1 MRHVSKMHT
10 WFFDKFIKAYNKN
23 DQSNDRR
30 SEHSN
35 RENTDNNQNLE
46 EELKSFVLNIIVI
59 TGIKRKI

>member
-30 SEHSN
+30 SEHSS

-46 EELKSFVLNIIVI
+46 EELNHLFLIS
-59 TGIKRKI
+59 

>member
-46 EELKSFVLNIIVI
+46 EELNHLFLIS
-59 TGIKRKI
+59 